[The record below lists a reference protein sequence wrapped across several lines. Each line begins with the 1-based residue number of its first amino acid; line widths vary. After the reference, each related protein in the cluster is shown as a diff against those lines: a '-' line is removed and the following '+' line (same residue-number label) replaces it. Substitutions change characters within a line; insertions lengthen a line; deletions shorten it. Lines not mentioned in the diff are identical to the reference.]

1 MTFVLK
7 FNLKRRITMKSSNT
21 FSILFW
27 INASRAKNNEA
38 EIYARVTVNRKRVN
52 ISLKRKVN
60 VDHWSV
66 TKKRVNGTNATARQ
80 INSYLDETYTQ
91 LFQIYQDL
99 KFKGEL
105 ITAQLIKAKYTG
117 QDDQEGKTL
126 NNIIEYHNQKIA
138 NTLAAGSIRNFGI
151 TENYVKKFLLKK
163 KNTSDIYLKQLNFE
177 FLSDFQIYLS
187 NLWPVGHPKALSHNT
202 VMKHIQRLRKIV
214 TLAFHMEWINKDP
227 FVRWKMTYEK
237 TNREFLSEQ
246 ELKNLEDKVFISER
260 LDRVRDL
267 FVFSC
272 YTGISYVDLMN
283 LTSSHLVL
291 GMDGGNWIMTKRQ
304 KTNTIVKVPLLGKAL
319 EIITKYKD
327 HPVTR
332 VTESLLPIMT
342 NEKLNVYL
350 KEVANFVGIEKNL
363 TFHMAR
369 HTFATT
375 ITLSNGVPIETVSK
389 LLGHTKISTTQIYAR
404 VLEHKVSGDMKALK
418 EILDLKN
425 KKTKM
430 KKVD

>member
-1 MTFVLK
+1 
-7 FNLKRRITMKSSNT
+7 MKSSNT

-430 KKVD
+430 KKAD